1 MDYLFYDIESTG
13 LHVAFD
19 QPLQF
24 AAILTDADFNEIER
38 YNFSIA
44 CRPDVSPSVDAAMV
58 HLIPFQRQGAMPEY
72 EAMIK
77 IHALLNR
84 PNTINLGYNTLS
96 FDDAMLRFGFFRYLL
111 TPYTHQYKNGCRR
124 MDLYPIVVLYALYH
138 PEGTHWPTR
147 DDRLSLK
154 LDDLNQANGW
164 VEGRAH
170 DALIDVQ
177 ITIALAKHLRET
189 SRDWWHY
196 AVKLFNKSLEQN
208 QLRLCD
214 RALREK
220 DWAGCQRLLV
230 SGRYGAV
237 NQYQRPALYLG
248 VHEHYHNQT
257 AWLFLDADNLADI
270 LEKDLTELSGWQLR
284 KPAEALFCL
293 PYTVR
298 VTAKLSAERVQRVSD
313 NLKLLTQSPAICQ
326 AWREKVRHF
335 TYPVFDNIDAYSAL
349 YTVGFP
355 NKHDKNLMNFF
366 YEQDMMKQV
375 SMASEF
381 NQPVYRTL
389 IERYLGLRFGDALP
403 AALYEQYVLDCAH
416 CRHVPRL
423 DHRGQPA
430 LSYQESVLRYQALRS
445 DSTLSAEQ
453 SDCLRTYSAYYGA
466 DVVTAGE

>member
-24 AAILTDADFNEIER
+24 AAILTDADFNEIAR

-58 HLIPFQRQGAMPEY
+58 HLIPYEREETMSEY
-72 EAMIK
+72 AAMIK

-138 PEGTHWPTR
+138 PVGTEWPTR

-164 VEGRAH
+164 VDGRAH
-170 DALIDVQ
+170 DALVDVQ
-177 ITIALAKHLRET
+177 ITIALAKHLRGLSEN
-189 SRDWWHY
+189 WWQY
-196 AVKLFNKSLEQN
+196 AVKLFDKSLEQH
-208 QLRLCD
+208 QLRLCE

-230 SGRYGAV
+230 SGRYGAAH
-237 NQYQRPALYLG
+237 QYQRPVLYLG

-257 AWLFLDADNLADI
+257 AWLCLDAENIADI
-270 LEKDLTELSGWQLR
+270 LEKDLNELSGWQLR

-293 PYTVR
+293 PYSAR
-298 VTAKLSAERVQRVSD
+298 ATAKLSTERLRRVSD
-313 NLKLLTQSPAICQ
+313 NLTLLSESPAIYQ
-326 AWREKVRHF
+326 AWRDKVRQF
-335 TYPVFDNIDAYSAL
+335 TYPVFDNVDAYSTL

-355 NKHDKNLMNFF
+355 NKHDKNLMNVF
-366 YEQDMMKQV
+366 YEQEMTKQI
-375 SMASEF
+375 SMAGEF
-381 NQPVYRTL
+381 HQPVYRVL
-389 IERYLGLRFGDALP
+389 IERYLGLRYGEALP
-403 AALYEQYVLDCAH
+403 AALYEQYVSDCEH
-416 CRHVPRL
+416 YRRVPRY

-430 LSYQESVLRYQALRS
+430 LSHQESVLRYQALLS
-445 DSTLSAEQ
+445 DPTLSADQ
-453 SDCLRTYSAYYGA
+453 SDCLRTYSACYGA
-466 DVVTAGE
+466 DVMTTTE